1 MRKDGDPGSIELE
14 GVMVIIQP
22 NDCDFPKVT
31 QLMSELP
38 RSHTVWHAV
47 GC

>member
-1 MRKDGDPGSIELE
+1 MCEDGDPGSTELE

-31 QLMSELP
+31 QLISGLLGF
-38 RSHTVWHAV
+38 HTA
-47 GC
+47 